1 MASNDNNVTMNFGA
15 DISELKKGIQEAQ
28 RHIRLANAEFKAAA
42 SGMDD
47 WDKSADGI
55 NKKLKQ
61 LGDVLKNQKTILEN
75 YERQLELVQKEQGEN
90 SKGAEDLKIKI
101 EYQKA
106 AINKTTKE
114 IEDWNESLK
123 HVDDEVEEV
132 GDDLDKTTNGGLSA
146 FAVALGNLA
155 ANIIS
160 DAISKLKDLAKQTIQ
175 VGQDF
180 DTSMSKVAALSGAT
194 EEELSQLRD
203 TAKDWGSK
211 TRYSATEAA
220 DAIGY
225 MSLAGW
231 DAQTSM
237 DALGGVLNLAA
248 SANMDLAEASD
259 IVTDYM
265 SAFNLEAKDSAKFA
279 DIMAF
284 AQANANTNVEQLAGA
299 FKNCAANMNAAGQDV
314 ETVTSLLAMMA
325 NQGLK
330 GEKAGTALSAVMRDI
345 TNNMESASFSTGGFV
360 ENATKLGYN
369 AGGLLKVLNDLG
381 VSNKEFDEAMKEC
394 DGDTESFME
403 SLQSV
408 AKKGA
413 DVEGVFKKAGITSED
428 LGKIFG
434 YITDNAKQFEIGV
447 GDTEVAITDANGKYR
462 DMTDILA
469 DIEGALEGMED
480 GERSAA
486 LGATFTADS
495 IKGLNLLL
503 NAGSD
508 DAAAFEES
516 LRDCGGSAEDMANVM
531 QDNLGGDLT
540 AFKSKLEGTQI
551 AIYEKFEPALRSAV
565 DTLSGMLDGVNNLVD
580 HSGEIIAFFEKL
592 APIVVGV
599 ATALGTFL
607 LIVKKAAIVAALTKA
622 ITAVK
627 AAFVGLGAVLAAN
640 PIGIVVAA
648 IAGLVAAFVVLWNK
662 SEAFRQFWI
671 DLWENIKA
679 AASAAWENIK
689 AFFADA
695 WAGIQE
701 LWASAQEFFSAI
713 WEGIKE
719 IFTGAWEA
727 IVNTWGAIVDFFTGL
742 WEGIKEVFSTV
753 AQWINDNVFQPIINF
768 FKPVITFFT
777 EAWTIIKQLAEGC
790 WNAIKL
796 IWKQVKEWF
805 NTNVVKPVKAF
816 FTELWNSI
824 KEAAS
829 AAWDFIKGIWA
840 AVSGW
845 FDSTV
850 IKPVAG
856 FFSSL
861 WEGIQSA
868 AGTAWDFIK
877 GVWDKV
883 SSWFNDNVV
892 TPVTTFFTTMWEGL
906 KTKAGEAWEGIKEVF
921 GHVTDW
927 FKDTFSKAWQA
938 VKDVFST
945 GGKIFD
951 GIKEGIVS
959 AFKVVVNGI
968 IKAINKIIAIPFN
981 AINETLDKIRNIEI
995 AGAKPFAGV
1004 VKKFTVPVIPELAS
1018 GGVLKRGQVGLL
1030 EGNGAEAV
1038 IPLENNKKWIAATAK
1053 ALKTAMIGE
1062 GLVNVAGRETITNNY
1077 NFVQNNT
1084 SPKALS
1090 RLEIYRQTN
1099 NQLQFARGI

>member
-1 MASNDNNVTMNFGA
+1 MGGKGDYDATMRFSA
-15 DISELKKGIQEAQ
+15 DISDLKKEIQEAQ

-155 ANIIS
+155 ANIIA

-194 EEELSQLRD
+194 EEELAQLRD
-203 TAKDWGSK
+203 TAKDWGGK
-211 TRYSATEAA
+211 TRYSASEAA
-220 DAIGY
+220 DALGY
-225 MSLAGW
+225 MALAGW
-231 DAQTSM
+231 DAETSM

-248 SANMDLAEASD
+248 SSNMDLAEASD

-279 DIMAF
+279 DLMAY

-345 TNNMESASFSTGGFV
+345 TNNMESASYSLAGFI

-369 AGGLLKVLNDLG
+369 AGGLVSVLNDLG
-381 VSNKEFDEAMKEC
+381 VSNTEFNKAMEEC
-394 DGDTESFME
+394 NGDVDTFVEM
-403 SLQSV
+403 LQKA
-408 AKKGA
+408 AKKGT
-413 DVEGVFKKAGITSED
+413 DIEGVLKKAGFTGEE
-428 LGKIFG
+428 LGNIFEF
-434 YITDNAKQFEIGV
+434 INENSKQFGITV
-447 GDTEVAITDANGKYR
+447 GETDVAITDANGKYR

-508 DAAAFEES
+508 DAAAFEDS
-516 LRDCGGSAEDMANVM
+516 LRGCDGAAEEMAEVM

-540 AFKSKLEGTQI
+540 SLKSKFEGTQI

-565 DTLSGMLDGVNNLVD
+565 DGLSKLLDGVNNVVE
-580 HSGEIIAFFEKL
+580 HSSEIIGFFEKL
-592 APIVVGV
+592 APIVIGV
-599 ATALGTFL
+599 ATALGTFF
-607 LIVKKAAIVAALTKA
+607 LIVQKAAIVAALTKA

-627 AAFVGLGAVLAAN
+627 AAFAGLSAVLAAN
-640 PIGIVVAA
+640 PIGIVIAV
-648 IAGLVAAFVVLWNK
+648 IAGLVAAFITLWNT
-662 SEAFRQFWI
+662 SEEFREFWI
-671 DLWENIKA
+671 TLWEAIKMMV
-679 AASAAWENIK
+679 S
-689 AFFADA
+689 D
-695 WAGIQE
+695 
-701 LWASAQEFFSAI
+701 
-713 WEGIKE
+713 
-719 IFTGAWEA
+719 AWEA
-727 IVNTWGAIVDFFTGL
+727 IKQFFSDAWTTAQELWQGAVEFFEGIWNAITGFFTTAHELILEKWGQL
-742 WEGIKEVFSTV
+742 TQFFTDVWTGIQEILSTI
-753 AQWINDNVFQPIINF
+753 AQWVNDNVFVPIKKF
-768 FKPVITFFT
+768 FEPIVKFFE
-777 EAWTIIKQLAEGC
+777 EAFKIIKELGEGC
-790 WNAIKL
+790 WKAIKL
-796 IWKQVKEWF
+796 IWSQVKEWF
-805 NTNVVKPVKAF
+805 NSNVVKPVKAY
-816 FTELWNSI
+816 FTDLWNNI
-824 KEAAS
+824 KDAAGKVVEFVKNVWS
-829 AAWDFIKGIWA
+829 
-840 AVSGW
+840 AVSIW
-845 FDSTV
+845 FKTSV
-850 IKPVAG
+850 IDPIAG
-856 FFSSL
+856 FFTSL

-868 AGTAWDFIK
+868 ANGAWEFIK
-877 GVWDKV
+877 GVWTSV
-883 SSWFNDNVV
+883 STWFNDTVV
-892 TPVTTFFTTMWEGL
+892 TPVATFFSTMWEGL

-921 GHVTDW
+921 SHVTDW

-951 GIKEGIVS
+951 GIKEGIVN
-959 AFKVVVNGI
+959 AFKIVVNGI
-968 IKAINKIIAIPFN
+968 IGAINKVIAVPFN
-981 AINETLDKIRNIEI
+981 AINGILDKIKNVEI
-995 AGAKPFAGV
+995 AGVKPFSNLITRL
-1004 VKKFTVPVIPELAS
+1004 TVPVIPELAQ

-1038 IPLENNKKWIAATAK
+1038 VPLENNKKWIAATARELK
-1053 ALKTAMIGE
+1053 SALMAE
-1062 GLVNVAGRETITNNY
+1062 GVLSIHNGVTNNY
-1077 NFVQNNT
+1077 SFVQNNT

-1090 RLEIYRQTN
+1090 RLDIYRQTN
-1099 NQLQFARGI
+1099 NQLQFARGV